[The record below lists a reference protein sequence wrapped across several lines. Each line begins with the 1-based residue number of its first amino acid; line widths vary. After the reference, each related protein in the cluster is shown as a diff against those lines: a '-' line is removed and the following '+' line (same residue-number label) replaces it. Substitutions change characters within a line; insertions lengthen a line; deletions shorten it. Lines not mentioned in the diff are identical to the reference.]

1 MGTWPRGFE
10 NSPKP
15 MNTEQIPKFK
25 DKLIASEVI
34 EDLDMSEI
42 NTLENAINMANYGSM
57 NEIPNDIKSISL
69 S

>member
-1 MGTWPRGFE
+1 
-10 NSPKP
+10 

-57 NEIPNDIKSISL
+57 NEIPNDIKSINL